1 MATVPPKVVEQ
12 VELANRSRGLQN
24 LGNTCF
30 MNSGLQCLLNIPPL
44 RDALLSDD
52 SWEPGSIY
60 ATLAPLV
67 RHMWARSP
75 GVDAAA
81 VNPDE
86 LKKATLKLFPTFE
99 DYEQQDA
106 MEFLELLINALVEGT
121 SSDDDQ
127 SAEKRAPFPT
137 GDAVARLLGGFFQ
150 TELRCPRCSKEW
162 FKDEPFFSIR
172 LPSHSPRCER
182 DDFTVIVI
190 SQPSSLRPIL
200 EHRVAVPKPAK
211 VCRLLDVI
219 APKAEVDREL
229 CLVGVL
235 EDGKWRHF
243 EEDHELLPGHLPVLV
258 YELED
263 TEALRAFHGAVFDD
277 ATARAGSDAER
288 RVCPDDG
295 KVYTFPE
302 LLAAYSSDYSPSDLR
317 AYWRDAMA
325 PEFVKAGKKSPV
337 VVHVRV
343 NWNLGRKLLG
353 VPLLFCMDTQT
364 HMEMLIDAIQ
374 VQLMLRYNLD
384 ATDWSLFQSS
394 AGWDALHAET
404 QLRSNGLVTLRDCEH
419 LVLHWDFPPASLLTS
434 SIQVTAPAVAK
445 VEESLLSCFQW
456 LTDAEQL
463 DEENG
468 LFCEPCE
475 RKVEAFSKV
484 SLALLPPVLMLQL
497 KRFDFRYGQRHRL
510 NDAVSFP
517 LEGLE
522 LTHYRSS
529 PEMLR
534 RLVSSQ
540 ESGKSEPLDMDV
552 LKEMDVTYDLLG
564 TITHSGT
571 ASVGHYQAYVRSCE
585 DGHWY
590 LYNDDLVRRASCD
603 EVRADTRGSYVLFY
617 LSRALRPTSW
627 KEPFLLAT

>member
-1 MATVPPKVVEQ
+1 
-12 VELANRSRGLQN
+12 
-24 LGNTCF
+24 
-30 MNSGLQCLLNIPPL
+30 MNSGLQCLVNIPPL
-44 RDALLSDD
+44 RDALLAEE

-60 ATLAPLV
+60 AILANLV
-67 RHMWARSP
+67 RKMWAQSP
-75 GVDAAA
+75 EDALADLA
-81 VNPDE
+81 VSPDE

-121 SSDDDQ
+121 SDDPT
-127 SAEKRAPFPT
+127 AEKRASAT
-137 GDAVARLLGGFFQ
+137 GDAFARLLGGFFQ
-150 TELRCPRCSKEW
+150 TELRCPQCSKEW
-162 FKDEPFFSIR
+162 SRAEAFFSIR
-172 LPSHSPRCER
+172 LPSHSPQCDR
-182 DDFTVIVI
+182 DDFTVLVI
-190 SQPSSLRPIL
+190 SQPSSLRPIV
-200 EHRVAVPKPAK
+200 EHQVSVPKPAQ
-211 VCRLLDVI
+211 VSVLLDVT
-219 APKAEVDREL
+219 ALQAEVDREL
-229 CLVGVL
+229 CLAAVL
-235 EDGKWRHF
+235 EDGKWRHL
-243 EEDHELLPGHLPVLV
+243 EEDLELLPGLPVLV

-263 TEALRAFHGAVFDD
+263 ADALRAL
-277 ATARAGSDAER
+277 AGSAGSAGGEAEGSAR

-325 PEFVKAGKKSPV
+325 PESVKDGKKSPV
-337 VVHVRV
+337 VVHIRV
-343 NWNLGRKLLG
+343 NWSLGRKLIG
-353 VPLLFCMDTQT
+353 VPLLFCMDTKT
-364 HMEMLIDAIQ
+364 TMEMLIDAIQ

-404 QLRSNGLVTLRDCEH
+404 QLRGNGLVTLRDCEH
-419 LVLHWDFPPASLLTS
+419 LVLHWDFPPASLLKS
-434 SIQVTAPAVAK
+434 SIQVTPASPTK

-475 RKVEAFSKV
+475 RKVEAISRV
-484 SLALLPPVLMLQL
+484 SLAMLPPVLMLQL

-522 LTHYRSS
+522 LTPYRSS
-529 PEMLR
+529 PEMLQK
-534 RLVSSQ
+534 LVSSQ
-540 ESGKSEPLDMDV
+540 EAEEAGKSEPLNVDV
-552 LKEMDVTYDLLG
+552 LKEMDVPYDLLG

-603 EVRADTRGSYVLFY
+603 EVRADTCGSYVLFY
-617 LSRALRPTSW
+617 LSRSLTPRCW
-627 KEPFLLAT
+627 EPFVLAT